1 MSCLKSG
8 YTRNNFIKF
17 QKIYIKSLFSYQVQ
31 FSCRIERDL
40 ATVTFFN
47 NLKHILRLE
56 KVIVFIILKEKKEKK
71 GIFIFHFRLMI
82 GKKHIIFRNFF
93 YKSYYFFLVAIEEKI
108 PLNKKGN
115 HFRFVKQ
122 TE

>member
-8 YTRNNFIKF
+8 YIRNNFIKF

-56 KVIVFIILKEKKEKK
+56 KVIVLIILKEKMEKK

-82 GKKHIIFRNFF
+82 GKKT
-93 YKSYYFFLVAIEEKI
+93 YYFSRFLLQI
-108 PLNKKGN
+108 LL
-115 HFRFVKQ
+115 FFS
-122 TE
+122 

>member
-1 MSCLKSG
+1 MSCLKSS

-56 KVIVFIILKEKKEKK
+56 KVIVLIILKEKMEKK

-82 GKKHIIFRNFF
+82 GKKHIIFRDFF
-93 YKSYYFFLVAIEEKI
+93 YKSYYFFLTLEEKNTI
-108 PLNKKGN
+108 EQKK
-115 HFRFVKQ
+115 KSLQ
-122 TE
+122 IC